1 MRRVQAVRP
10 VPLVGVLSIA
20 LSIAGCS
27 GQAASASPLPSATAA
42 PTDSPSPESAV
53 AATSEPAETAPA
65 GAVTITVN
73 NNGARFHP
81 DEVTM
86 AADAVVFF
94 LVHEGGEDVS
104 ALHHN
109 LNIGPE
115 LPPGAALVSSP
126 MLEPGDAFVF
136 TVTGLEPG
144 EYRFWCTIS
153 EHYSFGM
160 VGTLTVTP

>member
-1 MRRVQAVRP
+1 MRRVKAGRH
-10 VPLVGVLSIA
+10 VPLVGILGIT

-27 GQAASASPLPSATAA
+27 GQAASASSSPSATVA
-42 PTDSPSPESAV
+42 PTDSPPPESAV
-53 AATSEPAETAPA
+53 TATSEPAEAAPA

-73 NNGARFHP
+73 NDGARFHP

-86 AADAVVFF
+86 VADAVVFF
-94 LVHEGGEDVS
+94 LVHEGGEDVG

-144 EYRFWCTIS
+144 EYRIWCSVS